1 MTKENEKIGDNNN
14 CNIRDVELQ
23 EAFQRGLSIGL
34 KKGRIEGMLT
44 YQSRIISNLEKD
56 NMEINNMLESVD
68 DEIKR
73 GY

>member
-14 CNIRDVELQ
+14 IRDAELQ

>member
-1 MTKENEKIGDNNN
+1 MTKENEKIGDNNS
-14 CNIRDVELQ
+14 NIRDAELQ

-56 NMEINNMLESVD
+56 NMEINNMLESID

>member
-1 MTKENEKIGDNNN
+1 MTKENERTGDS
-14 CNIRDVELQ
+14 NIRNAELQ

>member
-1 MTKENEKIGDNNN
+1 MTKENEKTGDS
-14 CNIRDVELQ
+14 NIRNAELQ